1 MKKTILILV
10 CFFSALIMSCGGDS
24 ETEGGT
30 CVSNFDC
37 PIGQTCSNGRC
48 AKPGSSDDGS
58 GEGGSGEGGGSDGGS
73 GSHDG
78 GGSGSNDGDEST
90 DDSDIEYDDGPIT
103 GDCEPGK
110 VQKCEYQGLP
120 STENVGPCKSASRTC
135 GEEGKWGKCKGE
147 VLPVAE
153 NTEELCTNG
162 IDDDCDGTA
171 DNGTSCSYW
180 NDNVDTG
187 DPTGDTSDSG
197 VIDVGYTGDYSD
209 AYQLPTDIDMDN
221 ICTDTCVPLKAECLP
236 NDIEEGEIEGLCNGL
251 DDDCDGKVDEGCD
264 CAPGQTQA
272 CFLGPK
278 NYRNK
283 GTCHDGVQ
291 TCKVTMRAAKGVW
304 GDCVG
309 GISPKQDVCDNA
321 DNNCNGCDDDKL
333 CCAPPINCAYDLTA
347 DGDFLPFKYK
357 IIDGKQIYDTGH
369 KFNDADTATW
379 EWTLTKGPCDIVL
392 NKVNSYVKGGKTA
405 AEVGDVDTD
414 NGTAS
419 TVVSGVGFSQ
429 FKVKFRLS
437 GNYKLHLKV
446 TRENG
451 EVYECE
457 WVITVVSDGLR
468 IELCWDKTG
477 PSTSGGRDIDLY
489 LGKNGK
495 TSAWRTGSCY
505 YGNCTTTSVGTYPS
519 WGYDTTENYDKN
531 GKLKTMKNPR
541 LDMDNISTVGE
552 PENINLDNP
561 KDGDTFRVMVHHYSG
576 TKTDETHPV
585 VNVYCGGTLK
595 ATYGVEPQVT
605 GFKDENDS
613 WKVVEIKWVGDYS
626 SDACEL
632 TPVWNN
638 GYVTNN
644 AQIPEYT
651 NW

>member
-10 CFFSALIMSCGGDS
+10 CFLSALIMSCGGDS

-283 GTCHDGVQ
+283 GTCQDGVQ
-291 TCKVTMRAAKGVW
+291 TCKVTMRATKGVW

-333 CCAPPINCAYDLTA
+333 CCQPPIDCAYDIGTA
-347 DGDFLPFKYK
+347 SPFNDK

-392 NKVNSYVKGGKTA
+392 NKTSFTTKGAKTA
-405 AEVGDVDTD
+405 AELS
-414 NGTAS
+414 GTGAAS
-419 TVVSGVGFSQ
+419 TIVTGVGFSQ
-429 FKVKFRLS
+429 FKVNFQLS
-437 GNYKLHLKV
+437 GSYVLHLKV

-451 EVYECE
+451 DVYECE
-457 WVITVVSDGLR
+457 WVLKVVSKGLR

-477 PSTSGGRDIDLY
+477 SLDIDLH
-489 LGKNGK
+489 LAKVGTTNGWKNG
-495 TSAWRTGSCY
+495 ACY
-505 YGNCTTTSVGTYPS
+505 YGNCKNTGNPD
-519 WGYDTTENYDKN
+519 WGYPTTINSILNQTTLEFEHN
-531 GKLKTMKNPR
+531 KTAYNPR
-541 LDMDNISTVGE
+541 LDLDNISKTGI

-561 KDGDTFRVMVHHYSG
+561 NDGDTFRIGVNYYSS
-576 TKTDETHPV
+576 KTILTHPV
-585 VNVYCGGTLK
+585 INVYCGGTLK
-595 ATYGVEPQVT
+595 STFGVEPQV
-605 GFKDENDS
+605 ENFNAES
-613 WKVVEIKWVGDYS
+613 KLWKVAEIKWVGDDT
-626 SDACEL
+626 SDACEI
-632 TPVWNN
+632 TPQFTDS
-638 GYVTNN
+638 GYVLGTVGN
-644 AQIPEYT
+644 YT
-651 NW
+651 W